1 MSCRR
6 EGGNSLC
13 GSNSVVDK
21 TQFNCRPVSVSIV
34 TWRWD
39 NFTFERWSWLSGCW
53 PLWNSIKM
61 MINGI
66 IIPTCTNN
74 PLIAPHHTCFIKN
87 QFPSHSS
94 HCFYSLLWSICGF
107 HCLDELY
114 NWWWEN
120 DLRIPV
126 CGALKPL
133 KRVDM
138 LRIFVM
144 FWAGR
149 ADEGCVSGS

>member
-1 MSCRR
+1 MKFYRCQYL
-6 EGGNSLC
+6 G
-13 GSNSVVDK
+13 VDK
-21 TQFNCRPVSVSIV
+21 TKFNWSLSPVSIV
-34 TWRWD
+34 KSRWA
-39 NFTFERWSWLSGCW
+39 NFTFERWSWLSGWW

-74 PLIAPHHTCFIKN
+74 LLIAPHHTCFIKN

-94 HCFYSLLWSICGF
+94 DCFHSLLSAICGF
-107 HCLDELY
+107 HCLDEIN

-126 CGALKPL
+126 CGCRKGWYVSLM
-133 KRVDM
+133 V
-138 LRIFVM
+138 RIFVM
-144 FWAGR
+144 CGAVR
-149 ADEGCVSGS
+149 KDEGMCIW